1 MFDFRRITLLRL
13 KKRFSKH
20 KITKCAGYGYA
31 AVQPFRSN
39 VFELLDR
46 FIEFT
51 LHFMRTNKMG
61 DNDVNLSTLSLLSSA
76 ITIKQFIIN
85 RQQKFS
91 PKFNAALGWRCFLES
106 IFQILGVTGGVATR
120 RESFRWRAEIRGYA
134 GDCIC
139 PIVEKACSHMC
150 MLCLVTF
157 IVRYEFCKNTE
168 IKLYF
173 QVGRA
178 LDINILHL

>member
-1 MFDFRRITLLRL
+1 MGGNWFGAKMFDFRRITLLRL

-20 KITKCAGYGYA
+20 KITICAGYGYA

-120 RESFRWRAEIRGYA
+120 RESFR
-134 GDCIC
+134 
-139 PIVEKACSHMC
+139 
-150 MLCLVTF
+150 
-157 IVRYEFCKNTE
+157 
-168 IKLYF
+168 
-173 QVGRA
+173 
-178 LDINILHL
+178 